1 MTRTVASRRH
11 AAGESPAD
19 PEAFVRGMA
28 SGTATGDGPA
38 VAICSEEASFRD
50 RVSAVLTEAGQV
62 VLSRSANGEQLLAS
76 CNGAVPTCIVVAAD
90 QPGRSTFETVRLIR
104 SQLGPISAV
113 LVCRQ
118 AAVAD
123 VRRAL
128 EVGIDGVVLAAD
140 AGEALAP
147 VVVAVCAGQI
157 SAPAGQRPAVRPR
170 ALTSREKQILT
181 LVVAGLTNSQIAS
194 ELFLAESTV
203 KSHLSSAFGK
213 LGVSSRSEA
222 VAVILDPER
231 GPGLGIGLV
240 RPDLV
245 ART

>member
-1 MTRTVASRRH
+1 
-11 AAGESPAD
+11 
-19 PEAFVRGMA
+19 MA
-28 SGTATGDGPA
+28 SSKSTSDGLA
-38 VAICSEEASFRD
+38 VAICSGEASLRD
-50 RVSAVLTEAGQV
+50 RISAALIDAGHAV
-62 VLSRSANGEQLLAS
+62 VSRSATGEQLLAS
-76 CNGAVPTCIVVAAD
+76 CNGTAPACVVVAAD
-90 QPGRSTFETVRLIR
+90 EPGRSTAETVRLIR
-104 SQLGPISAV
+104 AQLGHVSAV

-118 AAVAD
+118 ATVPD

-128 EVGIDGVVLAAD
+128 ELGIDGVVLAAD
-140 AGEALAP
+140 ADQALPA
-147 VVVAVCAGQI
+147 VVAAVCAGQV
-157 SAPAGQRPAVRPR
+157 SAPAAQRRAVRPQ
-170 ALTSREKQILT
+170 ALTGREKQILT

-231 GPGLGIGLV
+231 GPGLGIGRM

-245 ART
+245 ARG

>member
-1 MTRTVASRRH
+1 MTSR
-11 AAGESPAD
+11 ES
-19 PEAFVRGMA
+19 
-28 SGTATGDGPA
+28 TGDGPIVA
-38 VAICSEEASFRD
+38 VCSEQDSLGERL
-50 RVSAVLTEAGQV
+50 SAVLADAGHP
-62 VLSRSANGEQLLAS
+62 VLSRSASAEQLLAS
-76 CNGAVPTCIVVAAD
+76 CNGTVPACVVVAAEA
-90 QPGRSTFETVRLIR
+90 PGRSTAEAVRLIR
-104 SQLGPISAV
+104 QRLGEVSAV

-118 AAVAD
+118 ARVAD

-128 EVGIDGVVLAAD
+128 ELGADGVVLAAD
-140 AGEALAP
+140 ADRALPA
-147 VVVAVCAGQI
+147 VVVAVCAGQV
-157 SAPAGQRPAVRPR
+157 SAPAGQRRAVRPR

-231 GPGLGIGLV
+231 GPGLGIGTL
-240 RPDLV
+240 PPELV
-245 ART
+245 ARR